1 MITVINPFASHLTE
15 RQHSRL
21 AAHYLR
27 RHRVMAALGR
37 NMTHQQAIDYAVMFQ
52 KYLYH
57 KRAAEALRTVAQQAR
72 TEAGLITLNQIC
84 TSGA

>member
-1 MITVINPFASHLTE
+1 MITNPLASRLTE

-37 NMTHQQAIDYAVMFQ
+37 GMTRQQAIDYATLFQ

-57 KRAAEALRTVAQQAR
+57 NRQAMTLRKAAQEAR

-84 TSGA
+84 TSEK